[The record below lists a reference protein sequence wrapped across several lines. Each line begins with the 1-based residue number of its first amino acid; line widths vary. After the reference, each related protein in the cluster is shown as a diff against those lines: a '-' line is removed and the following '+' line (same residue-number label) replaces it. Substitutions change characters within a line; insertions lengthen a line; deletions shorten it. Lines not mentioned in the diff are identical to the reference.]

1 VEYDRHPRA
10 VAHRFELIRAN
21 WHEQNAR
28 HTKFPR
34 PFNGPQEVGGKSVS
48 ETQEALPGHED
59 NAVEDVVATND
70 RYLIVAKRGA
80 GADYVRE
87 HS

>member
-1 VEYDRHPRA
+1 MA
-10 VAHRFELIRAN
+10 
-21 WHEQNAR
+21 
-28 HTKFPR
+28 
-34 PFNGPQEVGGKSVS
+34 PQEVGGKSVS